1 MKDTNYWVEK
11 LNLQP
16 HPEGGFF
23 RETYRSHEIIPQA
36 ALPKRFSGDRVF
48 STSIYFLLSKD
59 NFSAFHRIKQDE
71 LWHFYDGTSLT
82 IHIISLDGSYS
93 TAKLGKNIDEG
104 EIPQVVVTAGCF
116 FAAETNDKES
126 FSLTGCTV
134 APGFDFADFEM
145 PNRDKLIELF
155 PQHGEIIKKFARL
168 TPHVKT

>member
-23 RETYRSHEIIPQA
+23 KETYRSHEIIPKA
-36 ALPKRFSGDRVF
+36 ALPERFSGDRVF
-48 STSIYFLLSKD
+48 STSIYLLLSKD

-82 IHIISLDGSYS
+82 IHIISLDGSHS
-93 TAKLGKNIDEG
+93 TTKLGKNIDEG
-104 EIPQVVVTAGCF
+104 EIPQVVVKAGCF

-155 PQHGEIIKKFARL
+155 PQHVEIIKKFTRL
-168 TPHVKT
+168 TP